1 VSLHQLNLA
10 NAVNHH
16 LSEKQIDA
24 EYNKLS
30 YFPAL
35 LKVRAILR
43 SLRPDIVHAHY
54 VTSNGA
60 LAAFSKRRPLVISVR
75 GSDIYPLRNP
85 MRLLAARYALKR
97 ADLVNPVSHSFEEKL
112 LKLGVSADNILT
124 LSHGVD
130 SRRFYTDRSKR
141 RSGSVRLVCTRS
153 LALRYNCLRIVH
165 ALSVLKARGIRFHCT
180 FAGSGPQKN
189 RLEQEAIKHN
199 LNDSVTFLGG
209 YTQDQLPSI
218 LSEAEIYVSAKFFD
232 GTSISLLEAMAAG
245 AFPVVSDIPGNR
257 EWLTGHGD
265 SLLFDPYDTQ
275 ELSQCLEVAIL
286 NRSLREKAVEVNR
299 SRVLE
304 HGDRQ
309 KNLAILA
316 DAYGMLIEQSKQVSA
331 GES

>member
-1 VSLHQLNLA
+1 M
-10 NAVNHH
+10 
-16 LSEKQIDA
+16 DP

-30 YFPAL
+30 YFLAFP
-35 LKVRAILR
+35 KVRAILQ

-60 LAAFSKRRPLVISVR
+60 LAAFSKQRPLVISVH
-75 GSDIYPLRNP
+75 GSDFYPLRNP
-85 MRLLAARYALKR
+85 MRLLTARYALKR
-97 ADLVNPVSHSFEEKL
+97 ADLVNPVSRSFEEKL
-112 LKLGVSADNILT
+112 LKLGVSLGNILT
-124 LSHGVD
+124 LSQGVD
-130 SRRFYTDRSKR
+130 PHRFYTDRSKR

-153 LALRYNCLRIVH
+153 LAPRYNCLRIVH

-189 RLEQEAIKHN
+189 CLEQEAIKQN
-199 LNDSVTFLGG
+199 LSDSVTFLGG

-218 LSEAEIYVSAKFFD
+218 LSEAEIYVSAQFFD

-257 EWLTGHGD
+257 EWLTGRGD

-286 NRSLREKAVEVNR
+286 NKSLRKKLVDINR
-299 SRVLE
+299 QRVIKY
-304 HGDRQ
+304 GDRQ
-309 KNLAILA
+309 KNMALLAN
-316 DAYGMLIEQSKQVSA
+316 AYGMLIDQSKQ
-331 GES
+331 G